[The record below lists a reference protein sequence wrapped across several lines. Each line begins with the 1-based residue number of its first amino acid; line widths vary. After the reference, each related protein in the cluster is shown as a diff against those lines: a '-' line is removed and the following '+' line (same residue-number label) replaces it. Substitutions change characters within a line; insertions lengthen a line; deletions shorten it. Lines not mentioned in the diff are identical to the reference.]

1 MKNLS
6 EFTATTP
13 VSELYRFLANVVV
26 QNGITDF
33 SGLLTYTKSIA
44 ADKRTAEVYPELFAL
59 IRKLYWGFF
68 RDIDPKVYPK
78 VWREIVISHPQF
90 PECGDLKRNLTI
102 SEIYV
107 GILDLHGY
115 TRFCEKNKNN
125 LSMLQTL
132 DDLIQVEMTK
142 LARSHDVVLQRRQ
155 GDEMV
160 LVGAGATD
168 LLATT
173 LKIIDFFAKKG
184 GGASARAS
192 TLPDIHISAGIA
204 GGKKFTPFIIT
215 RDGDLSG
222 GVVNTAAR
230 LQSRANELSGERS
243 RIVVSRAVQTAFQAE
258 NKDGLPENLG
268 KRPLHFFDSGY
279 IRFKGIEVAV
289 CEVLYDDGDRYKA
302 QIEKDMAELYKS
314 IEAGAWKEGLFG
326 ALLTLLIRIYKNM
339 GAFSIQVVSNG
350 LPTTLSNDSI
360 IHISQEILGTFKVKQ
375 DYPAAVRGLAQLV
388 DYSREIPGF
397 DKLTQEYAERV
408 VERYRTVADEFDLRI
423 AGRLKEKAATLPAKY
438 KQLYEESRKG
448 ALVQERLN
456 LELRKNLT
464 PLEISQLWAAAI
476 DAKKEWLDLTIYSG
490 KR

>member
-1 MKNLS
+1 
-6 EFTATTP
+6 
-13 VSELYRFLANVVV
+13 
-26 QNGITDF
+26 
-33 SGLLTYTKSIA
+33 
-44 ADKRTAEVYPELFAL
+44 
-59 IRKLYWGFF
+59 
-68 RDIDPKVYPK
+68 
-78 VWREIVISHPQF
+78 
-90 PECGDLKRNLTI
+90 
-102 SEIYV
+102 
-107 GILDLHGY
+107 
-115 TRFCEKNKNN
+115 
-125 LSMLQTL
+125 
-132 DDLIQVEMTK
+132 VEMTR

-160 LVGAGATD
+160 LVGAGAAD

-173 LKIIDFFAKKG
+173 LKIIDFFEKKG
-184 GGASARAS
+184 VGAMARAAA
-192 TLPDIHISAGIA
+192 LPDIHISAGIA

-243 RIVVSRAVQTAFQAE
+243 RIVVSRAVHTAFQAE
-258 NKDGLPENLG
+258 NKDGLPEFFD

-289 CEVLYDDGDRYKA
+289 CEVLYDGGDLYKA

-314 IEAGAWKEGLFG
+314 IESGAWKEGLFG

-339 GAFSIQVVSNG
+339 GAFSVQVVSNG
-350 LPTTLSNDSI
+350 LPTTLVNDSI
-360 IHISQEILGTFKVKQ
+360 IHIAQEILGTFKVKQ

-397 DKLTQEYAERV
+397 DKLTLEYAERV
-408 VERYRTVADEFDLRI
+408 VERYRTVADEFELRI

-448 ALVQERLN
+448 VLVQERLN

-464 PLEISQLWAAAI
+464 PLEISQLWAASI
-476 DAKKEWLDLTIYSG
+476 EAKKEWLDLSIYSG
-490 KR
+490 KQ